1 MKERDELLRVFSGSE
16 IAVMML
22 KEALDEIEIGS
33 FIQND
38 FQSGMV
44 AGIGGFPSFVDLYIQ
59 QSDFSRAEPLINEFT
74 EANK

>member
-1 MKERDELLRVFSGSE
+1 
-16 IAVMML
+16 MML

-33 FIQND
+33 FVQND

-59 QSDFSRAEPLINEFT
+59 QSDLQRAEPLIVEFT
-74 EANK
+74 EANN

>member
-1 MKERDELLRVFSGSE
+1 MERDELVRVFSGSE

-33 FIQND
+33 FVQND

-59 QSDFSRAEPLINEFT
+59 QSDLQRAEPLIVEFT
-74 EANK
+74 EANN

>member
-1 MKERDELLRVFSGSE
+1 MERDELIRVFSGSE

-33 FIQND
+33 FVQND

-59 QSDFSRAEPLINEFT
+59 QSDLERAEPLIVEFT
-74 EANK
+74 EANN

>member
-1 MKERDELLRVFSGSE
+1 MKKDELIRVFSGSQ

-22 KEALDEIEIGS
+22 KEALDEIKIGS

-38 FQSGMV
+38 SQSGMA

-59 QSDFSRAEPLINEFT
+59 LSDFEKAKPLIGEFT

>member
-1 MKERDELLRVFSGSE
+1 MERDELIRVFSGSE

-38 FQSGMV
+38 FQSGMA

-59 QSDFSRAEPLINEFT
+59 QSDLQRAEPLIDEFT
-74 EANK
+74 KANS

>member
-1 MKERDELLRVFSGSE
+1 MEKDELIRVFSGSE

-22 KEALDEIEIGS
+22 KEALDEIEVGS
-33 FIQND
+33 FVQND

-59 QSDFSRAEPLINEFT
+59 QSDLERAEPLIVEFT
-74 EANK
+74 EANN

>member
-1 MKERDELLRVFSGSE
+1 MEKDELIRVFSGSE

-33 FIQND
+33 FVQND

-59 QSDFSRAEPLINEFT
+59 QSDLERAEPLIVEFT
-74 EANK
+74 EANN

>member
-1 MKERDELLRVFSGSE
+1 MERDELVRVFSGSE

-22 KEALDEIEIGS
+22 KEALDELEIGS
-33 FIQND
+33 FVQND

-59 QSDFSRAEPLINEFT
+59 QSDLQRAEPLIVEFT
-74 EANK
+74 EANN

>member
-1 MKERDELLRVFSGSE
+1 MERDELVRVFSGSE

-33 FIQND
+33 FVQND

-44 AGIGGFPSFVDLYIQ
+44 AGIGGFPSFVDLYIH
-59 QSDFSRAEPLINEFT
+59 QSDLQRAEPLIVEFT
-74 EANK
+74 EANN

>member
-1 MKERDELLRVFSGSE
+1 MKERDELIRVFSGSE